1 MERSISSAPRA
12 IRGLLRDRTGATA
25 ILFGFMA
32 VGLMGTAGLTVD
44 VGQVFVA
51 KRNFAAATEA
61 AALAGAYALSQNNA
75 TQATVQAAIT
85 AWNTAHPPSKVT
97 ITNTSVAVSCDTATS
112 NLPTC
117 NGTSPNVAQVT
128 QTATVS
134 THFMNAFGI
143 PSITLTSTASA
154 SKAGGT
160 SIPLN
165 VMFVLDAT
173 GSMNSA
179 DTGCT
184 VPGIAHPTRFQCAD
198 YSMQSI
204 LKIMPTSMDKVGL
217 MIFPGMATQYSPTSH
232 PCPTQP
238 NSTPYLAAN
247 IKYQIGT
254 ALDAT
259 YNNGAGALVNT
270 SPFIQAIGNGTSL
283 TGCVTAKGGEGS
295 YGAEVLAKAQAALPD
310 VAGTKNVII
319 FLSDGDFNASSSQLS
334 NQTTKTTKQCD
345 QAITAAQAATNAGT
359 TVYAVAYGAPTSG
372 CSSGDTHNP
381 CTTMQAIA
389 SDSTKFYSTDS
400 SCRIT
405 GSANTIGSLPSQ
417 FQGIATSLTKPRL
430 VVR

>member
-32 VGLMGTAGLTVD
+32 VGLMGTAGLTID

-75 TQATVQAAIT
+75 TQGTVQAAIT

-112 NLPTC
+112 NLPSC

-134 THFMNAFGI
+134 THFMSAFGI

-165 VMFVLDAT
+165 VLFVLDAT
-173 GSMNSA
+173 QSMNSA

-184 VPGIAHPTRFQCAD
+184 VPGIAH
-198 YSMQSI
+198 
-204 LKIMPTSMDKVGL
+204 
-217 MIFPGMATQYSPTSH
+217 
-232 PCPTQP
+232 
-238 NSTPYLAAN
+238 
-247 IKYQIGT
+247 
-254 ALDAT
+254 
-259 YNNGAGALVNT
+259 
-270 SPFIQAIGNGTSL
+270 
-283 TGCVTAKGGEGS
+283 
-295 YGAEVLAKAQAALPD
+295 
-310 VAGTKNVII
+310 
-319 FLSDGDFNASSSQLS
+319 
-334 NQTTKTTKQCD
+334 
-345 QAITAAQAATNAGT
+345 
-359 TVYAVAYGAPTSG
+359 
-372 CSSGDTHNP
+372 
-381 CTTMQAIA
+381 
-389 SDSTKFYSTDS
+389 
-400 SCRIT
+400 
-405 GSANTIGSLPSQ
+405 
-417 FQGIATSLTKPRL
+417 
-430 VVR
+430 